1 LALARNQGRARP
13 LKSRQAEG
21 WELVP
26 IAIVVVFKGIPGED
40 GVKVI
45 PLSGHISG
53 NQPLAEM
60 ASAAQSILERFAA
73 SQERKEKDRKE
84 KRSSRETAVLVE

>member
-1 LALARNQGRARP
+1 
-13 LKSRQAEG
+13 
-21 WELVP
+21 
-26 IAIVVVFKGIPGED
+26 
-40 GVKVI
+40 
-45 PLSGHISG
+45 
-53 NQPLAEM
+53 M